1 MKAGAEMPSLQ
12 PEHAKQAWE
21 LSPAADSLCPGK
33 QGAFSPLPVP
43 QMATFPSS
51 LSLETFSQKS
61 DCKIG
66 FVFVFRKSQ

>member
-51 LSLETFSQKS
+51 LSLETFSQKIRLQ
-61 DCKIG
+61 DRFC
-66 FVFVFRKSQ
+66 FRI